1 MKVAVSFLSSDYEMD
16 KTIEL
21 IDNSIADYIHV
32 DVMDGLFV
40 NNKNFSP
47 LDLLV
52 LLGKTN
58 KLLDVHLMV
67 NNPIPYINAI
77 KDLKNLDAITIH
89 SEIDSYYECAKLIKD
104 LGIKLGIALNPST
117 VVRDMQDKIELAD
130 LVLVMSVVP
139 GAGGQKF
146 IEDVIYKIAM
156 IKAMNKL
163 VYIDGGINDETIKL
177 VKSVDCVIS
186 GSYVC
191 KSLDYNERI
200 NKLK

>member
-104 LGIKLGIALNPST
+104 LGIKLGVALNPST

-177 VKSVDCVIS
+177 VKGVDCVIS

>member
-104 LGIKLGIALNPST
+104 LGIKLGVALNPST